1 MRASV
6 ALSLVVLCLASP
18 AAAQDAPIP
27 VAGSNLGLPRLS
39 VRHAD
44 ASSTGLH
51 PFQLDAAL
59 RVAFAEEAVVDQP
72 SFVLVP
78 EYEADVT
85 VAVRGELEGEAFH
98 VVFELA
104 TTQPPALKDKVVV
117 DLARPEVGSQA
128 ARAMARTVALRA
140 RALIEQAHVATAE
153 GALGAT
159 APEPRDDG
167 LPGPFRLKAPPP
179 REWGR
184 LDVTVT
190 GGLGTPAGWVGGRAV
205 LNPFG
210 YIGITFAAGYSSWG
224 PRVSPGVRVYPFGLD
239 LLGLYAE
246 LDAFVSLGEG
256 ATVNLAGQ
264 DVKVQLKST
273 LSVAPMIGFRQQ
285 LLKWLVADVFLGW
298 GFRLASDNVSRDDG
312 QPVDAALLE
321 KVEGRQ
327 PQGFIA
333 GVSVGAS
340 FF

>member
-6 ALSLVVLCLASP
+6 VTCLVVLCVAAP
-18 AAAQDAPIP
+18 AAAQETPIP
-27 VAGSNLGLPRLS
+27 VAGKEANVPHLS

-44 ASSTGLH
+44 AATTGMH

-59 RVAFAEEAVVDQP
+59 RVAFAEEAVAGEP
-72 SFVLVP
+72 AFILVP
-78 EYEADVT
+78 EYEAEVT
-85 VAVRGELEGEAFH
+85 VSVHGEQEGEAFH
-98 VVFELA
+98 VIFELA
-104 TTQPPALKDKVVV
+104 TTQPPALKDKVVM
-117 DLARPEVGSQA
+117 DLPRPEIGSQT
-128 ARAMARTVALRA
+128 ARAMAKTVSLRA
-140 RALIEQAHVATAE
+140 RALLEQSRVASAE
-153 GALGAT
+153 GSLGAT

-179 REWGR
+179 RDWGR

-190 GGLGTPAGWVGGRAV
+190 GGLATPAGWVGGRAV

-312 QPVDAALLE
+312 QPVDAALLD

>member
-1 MRASV
+1 MR
-6 ALSLVVLCLASP
+6 ALSLVVLCVAGP
-18 AAAQDAPIP
+18 ALAQDAPIP
-27 VAGSNLGLPRLS
+27 VAGKDAAVPHLS

-44 ASSTGLH
+44 PATTGLN

-59 RVAFAEEAVVDQP
+59 RSAFTEEAVAAEP
-72 SFVLVP
+72 AFVLVP
-78 EYEADVT
+78 EYDADVT
-85 VAVRGELEGEAFH
+85 VAVRGEQQDEHFH
-98 VVFELA
+98 VIFDLA

-117 DLARPEVGSQA
+117 DLQRGEVGSQA

-140 RALIEQAHVATAE
+140 RALLEQARVAAAE
-153 GALGAT
+153 GALAAK
-159 APEPRDDG
+159 APEDARDDG
-167 LPGPFRLKAPPP
+167 LPSPFRLKVPPP

-184 LDVTVT
+184 LDVTAT
-190 GGLGTPAGWVGGRAV
+190 GGLNTPAGYVGGRIDI
-205 LNPFG
+205 NPFG
-210 YIGITFAAGYSSWG
+210 YVGLSFAAGYSSWG
-224 PRVSPGVRVYPFGLD
+224 PRVSPGARVYPFGLD

-246 LDAFVSLGEG
+246 LDAYVSLGEG
-256 ATVNLAGQ
+256 ATVSLAGQ

-273 LSVAPMIGFRQQ
+273 LSIAPMVGYRQQ

-298 GFRLASDNVSRDDG
+298 GFRLASENVARDDG
-312 QPVDAALLE
+312 QPVDQALLD